1 MSKAGR
7 KQTVCIISSAGGH
20 LTEALIAT
28 RDLKVPMYFV
38 TFDQP
43 HVHSLLKGEEVYFIQ
58 DPHQKLHLHLKN
70 MFQSLILFLR
80 KRPKIVITTG
90 AGIAVTLC
98 LLVKL
103 TGGKLI
109 FIETGARVTS
119 PSLTGRILY
128 RFSDLFIIQWVPLKK
143 YYPRA
148 VYGGVML

>member
-1 MSKAGR
+1 MPR
-7 KQTVCIISSAGGH
+7 KNRFQAICIISSAGGH
-20 LTEALIAT
+20 LTEALAAT
-28 RDLKVPMYFV
+28 KDLKVSRYFV

-43 HVHSLLKGEEVYFIQ
+43 HVHSVLKGEEVYFIQ
-58 DPHQKLHLHLKN
+58 DPHQKLHLHFKN
-70 MFQSLILFLR
+70 MFQSLILFLK

-119 PSLTGRILY
+119 PSVTGRILY
-128 RFSDLFIIQWVPLKK
+128 RFSDLFIIQWEPLKR
-143 YYPRA
+143 YYPKA
-148 VYGGVML
+148 IYGGVML